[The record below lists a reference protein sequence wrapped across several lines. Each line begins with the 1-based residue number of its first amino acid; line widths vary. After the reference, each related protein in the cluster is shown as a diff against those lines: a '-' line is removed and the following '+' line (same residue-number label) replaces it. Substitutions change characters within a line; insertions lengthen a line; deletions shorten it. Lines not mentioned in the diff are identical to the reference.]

1 MTVQDRPATASEQSL
16 DARMVEFLTL
26 KINSFVK
33 WDLIRFFHD
42 NPHAVE
48 SAENIARYAGR
59 ELGEVEPELLEMSE
73 AHLLEVQDVNQCKIF
88 RLVRDPQTRAL
99 IRQFVEA
106 CDDRE
111 FRVQA
116 IQYVIKRMI

>member
-1 MTVQDRPATASEQSL
+1 MAAQNKMAASGEQNL

-42 NPHAVE
+42 NPHAAE
-48 SAENIARYAGR
+48 IAENIARYAGR
-59 ELGEVEPELLEMSE
+59 DLGEVEPELLEMAD
-73 AHLLEVQDVNQCKIF
+73 AHLLEVREINQRKVF
-88 RLVRDPQTRAL
+88 RLVHEAQTREL

-116 IQYVIKRMI
+116 IHYVMKRMI